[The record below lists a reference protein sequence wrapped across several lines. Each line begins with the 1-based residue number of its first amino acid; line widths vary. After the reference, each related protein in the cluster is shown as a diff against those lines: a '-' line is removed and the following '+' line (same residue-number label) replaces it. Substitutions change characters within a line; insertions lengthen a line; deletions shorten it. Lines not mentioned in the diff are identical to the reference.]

1 MDIAQAGLRQQPFH
15 TCGQPVTFVPY
26 HSQLAAHYFLQM
38 ILKDDRG
45 VGVLYGPESSGKT
58 CIVREFRRSMPAE
71 VPVAI
76 VDAARVK
83 TLELLSA
90 VMTQFDPGPTFASVD
105 DYWYA
110 LRVFLAEKT
119 RTGRTPLLVLE
130 DVNEMYP
137 SALYTLCKLAEL
149 KTGERYL
156 LRIILVSNKAPFA
169 VLHAPSMAPVA
180 KRTVSAFELGPL
192 TREESSTYLHA
203 KLRASGCHDPGKLI
217 PVDVVDELFAASG
230 GWPGKLDGLARQAIE
245 RVDRWPLTR
254 ESLRESDDSTTADR
268 PTLAAVVEP
277 VENAGIQKLF
287 LTLNRKTLQEID
299 LTESKVLIGRS
310 ELCDVSIE
318 SRFISKHHALLV
330 RTAGTLFLL
339 DLNSTNGT
347 FVNSR
352 RIQSKALRHE
362 DIISIGNHGIKLIC
376 PAYRE
381 RPVTEALD
389 PGETATMR
397 TLEDLRSSAGSEGQ
411 DQHPVEAGDG

>member
-15 TCGQPVTFVPY
+15 ACGQPVTFVPY

-45 VGVLYGPESSGKT
+45 IGVLYGPESSGKT
-58 CIVREFRRSMPAE
+58 CIVREFLRSVPAE
-71 VPVAI
+71 IPVALI
-76 VDAARVK
+76 DAARVK

-90 VMTQFDPGPTFASVD
+90 VMTAFDPGPTFSSVD

-130 DVNEMYP
+130 NVNQMFP

-149 KTGERYL
+149 RTGEQYL
-156 LRIILVSNKAPFA
+156 LRFILVSNKAPFA
-169 VLHAPSMAPVA
+169 VLHAPSMAAVA
-180 KRTVSAFELGPL
+180 RRTTSAFELGPL
-192 TREESSTYLHA
+192 TRAESSTYLQA
-203 KLRASGCHDPGKLI
+203 KLRASGSDDPGKLI
-217 PVDVVDELFAASG
+217 PVDVVDDLYAASG
-230 GWPGKLDGLARQAIE
+230 GWPGKLDSLAREAIE
-245 RVDRWPLTR
+245 RADRWPLR
-254 ESLRESDDSTTADR
+254 RGCLRQPEDQTAADK
-268 PTLAAVVEP
+268 PSLAAVSEP
-277 VENAGIQKLF
+277 VEHPGIEKLY

-318 SRFISKHHALLV
+318 SRFVSQHHALLL
-330 RTAGTLFLL
+330 RTANALHLL

-352 RIQSKALRHE
+352 RIRSQALRHE

-376 PAYRE
+376 PAYRA
-381 RPVTEALD
+381 RPATKTPD
-389 PGETATMR
+389 PGETATMK
-397 TLEDLRSSAGSEGQ
+397 TIEDLRPSTGSAGEE
-411 DQHPVEAGDG
+411 PYPAEAGDA